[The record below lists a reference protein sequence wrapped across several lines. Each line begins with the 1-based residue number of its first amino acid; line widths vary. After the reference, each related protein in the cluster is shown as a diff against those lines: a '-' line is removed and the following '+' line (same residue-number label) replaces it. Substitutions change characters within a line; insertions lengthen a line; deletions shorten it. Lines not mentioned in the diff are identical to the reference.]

1 MISIHDHE
9 TIIFYIVTSLMIIAI
24 FALVLILIYSFSND
38 YRINIKN
45 IISLLERWDLNIHNI
60 LKSIS
65 IM

>member
-24 FALVLILIYSFSND
+24 FALVLILIYSFYND

-45 IISLLERWDLNIHNI
+45 ITSLQETLNLNFHFR
-60 LKSIS
+60 
-65 IM
+65 